1 MNIHGDLYRD
11 VTGVIL
17 AGGKSRRMGNNKAF
31 LKVGGIPLIERV
43 SGVLSRI
50 FENVFLV
57 TNDPATYASIGFPV
71 YTDIY
76 PDRASLVGIYTGLLK
91 AKTPYIFCASCDMP
105 FLSQSLIRL
114 LVEKRENADL
124 VLPFSNNGRE
134 PLHAVYGK
142 NCLSFMGQMIL
153 ENRMAIKEIF
163 DQVRTEK
170 VKSEEVATLDPKFLS
185 FLNCNTP
192 EDYEMASEIFKKM
205 EDI

>member
-1 MNIHGDLYRD
+1 MRRHGDRYRD

-43 SGVLSRI
+43 SFVLSQI
-50 FENVFLV
+50 FEDVILI
-57 TNDPATYASIGFPV
+57 TNDPTTYANLGFPV

-76 PDRASLVGIYTGLLK
+76 PDRASLVGIYTALLK
-91 AKTPYIFCASCDMP
+91 AKTPHIFCASCDMP
-105 FLSQSLIRL
+105 FLNQSLIRL
-114 LVEKRENADL
+114 LVEKRENTDL
-124 VLPFSNNGRE
+124 VLPFSDNGRE
-134 PLHAVYGK
+134 PLHAVYGE
-142 NCLSFMGQMIL
+142 NCLSVMGQMIL

-163 DQVRTEK
+163 NQVRTKK

-192 EDYEMASEIFKKM
+192 EDYKMASEIFKKM